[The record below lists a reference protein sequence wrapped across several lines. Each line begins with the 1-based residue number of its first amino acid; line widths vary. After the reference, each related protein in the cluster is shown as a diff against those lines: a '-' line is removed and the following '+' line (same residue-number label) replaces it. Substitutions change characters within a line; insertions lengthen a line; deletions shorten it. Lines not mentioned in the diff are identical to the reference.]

1 MISQPREYV
10 VSIQIEVP
18 LEALKRAPV
27 AQALSD
33 LMLLLG
39 GQPTVERSAV
49 AAPKTATRRRRGP
62 AKKPA
67 PMPEIDTSIDPKT
80 RWRQFVATRPERT
93 RRFLT
98 LLEQHGQ
105 LSVSQSVEYLNLPG
119 PKAMGGLTG
128 ALRRWAPRK
137 GIDLP
142 FKAIQNAQGE
152 RCWVW
157 EGVE

>member
-1 MISQPREYV
+1 M
-10 VSIQIEVP
+10 SIQIEVP
-18 LEALKRAPV
+18 LEALKRPTV
-27 AQALSD
+27 ARALSD

-39 GQPTVERSAV
+39 GQTVSTPAAAPAPAPRAAKQRKRSATRP
-49 AAPKTATRRRRGP
+49 AAPAP
-62 AKKPA
+62 ADDNLDAEAK
-67 PMPEIDTSIDPKT
+67 
-80 RWRQFVATRPERT
+80 WRQFVATRPERT

-105 LSVSQSVEYLNLPG
+105 LTVDQAVDYLNLPG

-137 GIDLP
+137 GVDLP
-142 FKAIQNAQGE
+142 FSAVQNAKGQ

-157 EGVE
+157 DGIKG

>member
-1 MISQPREYV
+1 M
-10 VSIQIEVP
+10 SIQIEVP
-18 LEALKRAPV
+18 LDALKRPSV

-39 GQPTVERSAV
+39 GQS
-49 AAPKTATRRRRGP
+49 AAPRQSTTAATPPATRRRRAP
-62 AKKPA
+62 AKKAAA
-67 PMPEIDTSIDPKT
+67 PEPVIDTSVDAKT

-105 LSVSQSVEYLNLPG
+105 LSVDQAVEYLNLPG

-137 GIDLP
+137 GVDLP
-142 FKAIQNAQGE
+142 FKAIQNAQGQ

-157 EGVE
+157 EGVKG

>member
-1 MISQPREYV
+1 M
-10 VSIQIEVP
+10 SIQIEVP
-18 LEALKRAPV
+18 LDALKRPSV
-27 AQALSD
+27 ARALSE

-39 GQPTVERSAV
+39 GQSTGSRPAAPAAAAPAPAARRRPRAATTPAAPV
-49 AAPKTATRRRRGP
+49 AAEDNLDAQ
-62 AKKPA
+62 A
-67 PMPEIDTSIDPKT
+67 
-80 RWRQFVATRPERT
+80 RWKQFVSTRPERT

-105 LSVSQSVEYLNLPG
+105 LSVDQAVDYLNLPG

-137 GIDLP
+137 GVDLP
-142 FKAIQNAQGE
+142 FKATQNAEGQ

-157 EGVE
+157 EGVKG

>member
-1 MISQPREYV
+1 M
-10 VSIQIEVP
+10 SIQIEVP

-39 GQPTVERSAV
+39 GQSTEERPAA
-49 AAPKTATRRRRGP
+49 AAPKATRRRTP
-62 AKKPA
+62 ARKPA
-67 PMPEIDTSIDPKT
+67 PVPEIDTSIDPKT

-105 LSVSQSVEYLNLPG
+105 LSVSQAVEYLNLPG

-137 GIDLP
+137 GVDLP